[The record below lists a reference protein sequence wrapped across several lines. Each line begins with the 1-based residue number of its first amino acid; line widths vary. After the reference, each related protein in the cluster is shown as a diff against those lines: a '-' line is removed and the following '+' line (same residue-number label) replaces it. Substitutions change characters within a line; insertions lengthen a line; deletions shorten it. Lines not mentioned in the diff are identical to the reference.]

1 MGERSSG
8 GTASDY
14 VRKQTAAPR
23 EQLRQ
28 VGSAASSEY
37 RKAASSARSGLRS
50 LGEAT
55 QYAGQYYRSKLS
67 KRKSRSR

>member
-1 MGERSSG
+1 MPESKG
-8 GTASDY
+8 GSTVGDY

-28 VGSAASSEY
+28 VGSAATNEF
-37 RKAASSARSGLRS
+37 RKAASSTRSGLRS

-55 QYAGQYYRSKLS
+55 QYAAKYYRSKLS
-67 KRKSRSR
+67 KRGARSR